1 MGLLGTNALLL
12 IDVNLILQI
21 VTLIILGVSFY
32 YKTQKNYKLHGSL
45 MGVAVILHII
55 TFVAVMGRRFR
66 ENFDIFTTATSEL
79 SIQTAWI
86 HIVPGIIALILG
98 IFLVSVW
105 AYRPSN
111 VAGCFK
117 RKRIMD
123 VTIALWL
130 ISLIFGIATYFLTY
144 L

>member
-1 MGLLGTNALLL
+1 LGTNALLAVDL
-12 IDVNLILQI
+12 NLILQI
-21 VTLIILGVSFY
+21 VTFIILGVGFY
-32 YKTQKNYKLHGSL
+32 YKTLKNYKLHGTF

-55 TFVAVMGRRFR
+55 TFIAVMGPRFSQ
-66 ENFDIFTTATSEL
+66 NLNIFTTETSEL

-86 HIVPGIIALILG
+86 HIIPGIIALILG
-98 IFLVSVW
+98 IYLVAVW

-123 VTIALWL
+123 VTIALWF